1 MNITLFSNL
10 YSKEAQGVIDAA
22 EWRDA
27 IRDGKYRTIVEK
39 VRSFIEKGMKD
50 EAREWKM
57 KLPAVVF
64 AGDCRMGRFFAK
76 TTARTGWLMF
86 DFDNLTPQQVKAARD
101 LLIVFEW
108 VVMAHVTS
116 SGRGLRV
123 VVNGGMV
130 HIDVY
135 RNAYEKVA
143 ESLKA
148 LTGLEPDMQ
157 CKDFARTSLASYDPE
172 VYYNPEAAVF
182 DYGTEGNPLNYVPAV
197 GPDTSED
204 FRVQSARSAMGNSRN
219 VDTQAVIDR
228 FFENNAYT
236 EGSRH
241 ETLLYLGKYLRW
253 MGVESWQLDDAVARA
268 CSRAVQPGMPEKY
281 GVQNEMRIM

>member
-39 VRSFIEKGMKD
+39 IRHFIEKGMKD

-108 VVMAHVTS
+108 VVMVHVTS
-116 SGRGLRV
+116 SGRGLR
-123 VVNGGMV
+123 
-130 HIDVY
+130 I
-135 RNAYEKVA
+135 
-143 ESLKA
+143 
-148 LTGLEPDMQ
+148 LEAGWQ
-157 CKDFARTSLASYDPE
+157 
-172 VYYNPEAAVF
+172 V
-182 DYGTEGNPLNYVPAV
+182 TEFTCQ
-197 GPDTSED
+197 DED
-204 FRVQSARSAMGNSRN
+204 FDSAMAIVQYCMKHSTNITTMLMEKTSRN
-219 VDTQAVIDR
+219 KISGFYKVMPVLKSMDEKFR
-228 FFENNAYT
+228 FTDFKSEALKRGICDSTMKRALKRYL
-236 EGSRH
+236 ESG
-241 ETLLYLGKYLRW
+241 LLSKRCNIYKKSELLLKGF
-253 MGVESWQLDDAVARA
+253 
-268 CSRAVQPGMPEKY
+268 
-281 GVQNEMRIM
+281 I